1 MPSTNSQPKSNP
13 ELSNAALIKEAK
25 KFHIKKRLGQHFLID
40 VNTLELIV
48 TAIGA
53 CENDTVVE
61 VGPGIGFLTRL
72 LSRTGARIVA
82 VDLDRESVERL
93 SEIKLP
99 GVELKQGDFLQFDL
113 GRLAFAKDDSGAAS
127 LDRFKVVG
135 NVPYQIT
142 GLILGHILGEFDA
155 PSPWFNRID
164 TIVLTVQREVAQR
177 MVAKPGSP
185 DFSKASL
192 LVSYFCEASIEKIVP
207 PEAFYP
213 PPSVTSAIVKL
224 IPRPHPLVKPKDL
237 RLFKRIIEGGFKQRR
252 KMLRNVLSF
261 AGLPQQRVDAIFK
274 ELSFDPQV
282 RAERLSLH
290 QFAMLADA
298 FHDHLK
304 TNAQNQGASPG

>member
-1 MPSTNSQPKSNP
+1 L

-40 VNTLELIV
+40 VDTLQLIV
-48 TAIGA
+48 TALGA
-53 CENDTVVE
+53 SQNDTIVE

-93 SEIKLP
+93 SEMNLA
-99 GVELKQGDFLQFDL
+99 GVDLKQGDFLQFDL
-113 GRLAFAKDDSGAAS
+113 NRLAFAKETAAAS
-127 LDRFKVVG
+127 PAAERFKVVG

-164 TIVLTVQREVAQR
+164 GIVLTVQREVAQR
-177 MVAKPGSP
+177 MVAKPGS
-185 DFSKASL
+185 DDYSKASL
-192 LVSYFCEASIEKIVP
+192 LVSYFCEGTIEKIVP
-207 PEAFYP
+207 PDAFYP
-213 PPSVTSAIVKL
+213 PPEVTSAIVRLK
-224 IPRPHPLVKPKDL
+224 PRPEPLVKPRDP
-237 RLFKRIIEGGFKQRR
+237 RLFKQVIEAGFRQRR

-282 RAERLSLH
+282 RAERLSLQ

-298 FHDHLK
+298 FHEHLK
-304 TNAQNQGASPG
+304 TNAQNKGTGAG